1 MTLHKE
7 HTHRAFVQDGGF
19 KAEVLSV
26 GDDGVRLHD
35 AMPPGYYSNATARE
49 IGEAFL
55 WVANRAG
62 KALHEQ
68 MPPQPKEQAWEG
80 YARRMPTPRGY
91 AEAQQAAAQNALTVA
106 DIKAISDQMP
116 PQPETVVWKPSTFY
130 VAAPFIMKEKART
143 IRDAIARNT
152 GWQCEALWLEG
163 KRDVLIHSDDDE
175 RFAREDLEDIRN
187 SDVLVHL
194 AGGEGMLTRSGGRH
208 VELGYALALG
218 KHVVHIGQQENIFHS
233 IVPVYSN
240 VTDFLANDLLAS
252 KAAEELLFT

>member
-26 GDDGVRLHD
+26 GADGVRLHD

-55 WVANRAG
+55 WVANRTNQG
-62 KALHEQ
+62 
-68 MPPQPKEQAWEG
+68 G
-80 YARRMPTPRGY
+80 Y
-91 AEAQQAAAQNALTVA
+91 AQQAAATAQQALAHDALTVA
-106 DIKAISDQMP
+106 DIKALYEQMP
-116 PQPETVVWKPSTFY
+116 PQPQWVPGGKQTSFY

-143 IRDAIARNT
+143 IRDAIARHT
-152 GWQCEALWLEG
+152 GWRCEARWLVG
-163 KRDVLIHSDDDE
+163 KHDVLIHSDDDE

-233 IVPVYSN
+233 IVPVFSN
-240 VTDFLANDLLAS
+240 VTDFLANDLWAS
-252 KAAEELLFT
+252 KAAEELMFT